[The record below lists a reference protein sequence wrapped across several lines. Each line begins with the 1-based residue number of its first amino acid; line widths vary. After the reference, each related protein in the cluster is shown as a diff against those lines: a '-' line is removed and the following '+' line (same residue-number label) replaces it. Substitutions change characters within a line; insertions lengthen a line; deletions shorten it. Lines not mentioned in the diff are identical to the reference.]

1 MNKKQLTIATA
12 LLLAAGSLFATPDKT
27 ELTQE
32 AISIVKRFAGTL
44 KPELK
49 HALQEGGPTVAV
61 EVCAIK
67 APIIAQNLAAESG
80 WEVKRVSLKP
90 RNPNAMPDAWETAAL
105 QALAERQIHNDG
117 SDTLV
122 YAELSEHQ
130 FRLMKAQPV
139 EQICLTC
146 HGTEIADDV
155 TEALKKFYPEDHA
168 TGYSLG
174 DIRGAISL
182 SKSL

>member
-1 MNKKQLTIATA
+1 MIHKNT
-12 LLLAAGSLFATPDKT
+12 LLLAAFATIGSSLLALPET
-27 ELTQE
+27 EDLKQE
-32 AISIVKRFAGTL
+32 AIAIVKQFAGTL

-49 HALQEGGPTVAV
+49 HALQEGGPTMAV
-61 EVCAIK
+61 EVCSIK

-90 RNPNAMPDAWETAAL
+90 RNPNATPDAWETAAL
-105 QALAERQIHNDG
+105 QALAERQAHNDG
-117 SDTLV
+117 SDSLV
-122 YAELSEHQ
+122 YAELSEHE

-146 HGTEIADDV
+146 HGTEIDADV
-155 TEALKKFYPEDHA
+155 SEALKKFYPEDHA
-168 TGYSLG
+168 TGYSLD

-182 SKSL
+182 TKPL